1 QAEQKPAN
9 ASRLRLEGRNPIE
22 VRKAQQTDARLE
34 AAKSMTFGQCVDA
47 YLETHEAA
55 WRNEKHAA
63 QWRMTLT
70 KYCQSISDLPV
81 QSIDTDLV
89 LRVLTPLWKTRT
101 ETAKRLRGR
110 VERVLSWA
118 KGRGLRA
125 GENPARW
132 GSHLDEMLANPSK
145 IAPIQHHTA
154 LPYAEIPAFMGEL
167 RARNS
172 LVARALEFLILTVAR
187 TGEVIG
193 AQGGEI

>member
-70 KYCQSISDLPV
+70 KYCQPISDLPV

-101 ETAKRLRGR
+101 ETANRLRGR
-110 VERVLSWA
+110 SERVLSWA
-118 KGRGLRA
+118 KGRGLRG
-125 GENPARW
+125 GETPAHW
-132 GSHLDEMLANPSK
+132 GGHLSEMLADPAK
-145 IAPIQHHTA
+145 LAPIEHHPA
-154 LPYAEIPAFMGEL
+154 LPYLALPALMSEL
-167 RARNS
+167 RARDS
-172 LVARALEFLILTVAR
+172 LVAKALEFAVLTAAR
-187 TGEVIG
+187 TGEVTG
-193 AQGGEI
+193 